1 MVWEAPEQMKGEL
14 GEKREEG
21 RRAGATPWGGKLKT
35 RGRWWWMGRGEILE
49 GGVNR
54 KMMMEE

>member
-1 MVWEAPEQMKGEL
+1 MKGEL

-35 RGRWWWMGRGEILE
+35 GGRWWGEGRGEILE